1 MRRSNYPPKRTRGA
15 SGRPAHYS
23 RKTSSRPPP
32 LVLRTRRPLAAVL
45 VAIDCAKRSGC
56 ATYALGRLHNYAEIK
71 AHEHPHERLEYLQR
85 ALAYAVLLA
94 VPCGLVLE
102 VPFSSTRGGSRAAER
117 SLTASVTLWRDS
129 WLQLRQK
136 LEHVHEVEAGD
147 WRRALFGSGSMPR
160 EAQQRLEALAAVQIV
175 ERDRRA
181 GALLTLEAVGS
192 DAAAAI
198 CLGATCTHSLD
209 LQKALECQL
218 IALPTS

>member
-1 MRRSNYPPKRTRGA
+1 MMRRSSKPPRYT
-15 SGRPAHYS
+15 
-23 RKTSSRPPP
+23 SRPPHSRYHGARGRSSKP
-32 LVLRTRRPLAAVL
+32 PALVLRTRRPLAAII
-45 VAIDCAKRSGC
+45 VAIDAAKRSGC
-56 ATYALGRLHNYAEIK
+56 ATYALGKLHGYAEIK
-71 AHEHPHERLEYLQR
+71 AHEHPHERLDYLER
-85 ALAYAVLLA
+85 ALGYGTILG
-94 VPCGLVLE
+94 VPCALVLE
-102 VPFSSTRGGSRAAER
+102 VPWGGSRNTYS
-117 SLTASVTLWRDS
+117 SLTSSTALWRDS
-129 WLQLRQK
+129 WLQLRQS
-136 LEHVHEVEAGD
+136 LEHVREVEAGD